1 MEAGR
6 MPPPGPPPTSSPPP
20 SPSIPFAGGSL
31 SAVPQGH
38 SGPPKPCNHHPVKV
52 LALLKPTEHPSTTE
66 HCNDQLNSRVVFT
79 GQRAPTSVA
88 PRYTYGLGLFSGRI
102 AHGYP
107 PMTTSRRPA
116 TYWTGPPRSIRADG
130 SLVAMPTRRSFLLG
144 A

>member
-20 SPSIPFAGGSL
+20 HPSIPFSAGSL
-31 SAVPQGH
+31 SAVPLGH

-79 GQRAPTSVA
+79 GQRAPTAVLIEGRHAGSRQGTPNPPA
-88 PRYTYGLGLFSGRI
+88 P
-102 AHGYP
+102 
-107 PMTTSRRPA
+107 
-116 TYWTGPPRSIRADG
+116 
-130 SLVAMPTRRSFLLG
+130 
-144 A
+144 